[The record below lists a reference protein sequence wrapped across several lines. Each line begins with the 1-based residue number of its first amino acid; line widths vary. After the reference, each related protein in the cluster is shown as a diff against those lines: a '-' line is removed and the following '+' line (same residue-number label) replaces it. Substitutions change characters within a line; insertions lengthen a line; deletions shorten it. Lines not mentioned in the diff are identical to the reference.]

1 MTRTATT
8 STRGRDAPDA
18 PVRERCEILSRRRE
32 GAYWL
37 LSFAAS
43 TIAGRAKAGQFVEV
57 AVAGPAT
64 LLRRPFSIAR
74 VSRQGTSA
82 GTVEIVFDAHG
93 PGTEWLAGVAVHD
106 HLDVVGPLGRPFPL
120 PQRQVS
126 CLLVGGGY
134 GVAPLLLLGE
144 QLVRQG
150 LRVDVL
156 AGAATAERLLGV
168 IDAKR
173 LSASSTF
180 TTEDGSYGHTGRVTD
195 VLDEVL
201 AHSGAGVVYAC
212 GPNPMLRAVSE
223 RCADHGIPVQVAVE
237 ELMACGIGVCFTC
250 VLPVRGKDGA
260 VRMKRSCHD
269 GPVFNGARIAWDHSR
284 YEVGPAP
291 AADGESG
298 DAVPADAGGE
308 PGTGNDTMWGEA

>member
-1 MTRTATT
+1 MTRTATA
-8 STRGRDAPDA
+8 STRGRDDTDA

-43 TIAGRAKAGQFVEV
+43 TIAGRARAGQFVEV
-57 AVAGPAT
+57 AVAGRST

-74 VSRQGTSA
+74 VSRQGPSA

-93 PGTEWLAGVAVHD
+93 PGTQWLAEVAVHD

-120 PQRQVS
+120 PQRTVS

-180 TTEDGSYGHTGRVTD
+180 TTEDGSYGHEGRVTD
-195 VLDEVL
+195 VLDDTL
-201 AHSGAGVVYAC
+201 ARSGAGVVYAC
-212 GPNPMLRAVSE
+212 GPNPMLHAVSE
-223 RCADHGIPVQVAVE
+223 VCVDRGVPIQVSVE

-260 VRMKRSCHD
+260 VRMKRSCYD
-269 GPVFNGARIAWDHSR
+269 GPVFNGARIAWDQSR
-284 YEVGPAP
+284 YEVGAAP
-291 AADGESG
+291 DAGDVAAGG
-298 DAVPADAGGE
+298 DAAGGAHASE
-308 PGTGNDTMWGEA
+308 PGTDEVWDES